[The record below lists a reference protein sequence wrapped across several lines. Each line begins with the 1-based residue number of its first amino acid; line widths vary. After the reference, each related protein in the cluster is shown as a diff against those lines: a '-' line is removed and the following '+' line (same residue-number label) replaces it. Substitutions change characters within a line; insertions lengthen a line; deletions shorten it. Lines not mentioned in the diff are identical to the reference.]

1 MENYVEYIK
10 SQERENIVNEILD
23 LKLQKKQTQEMKERI
38 QKLQQRL
45 SDLTKWDLYD
55 WLK

>member
-1 MENYVEYIK
+1 MEDYVEYMK
-10 SQERENIVNEILD
+10 AQERENVVNEILD

-45 SDLTKWDLYD
+45 SDLTR
-55 WLK
+55 

>member
-1 MENYVEYIK
+1 MKDYVEFIK
-10 SQERENIVNEILD
+10 SQEPENVVNEILD

-45 SDLTKWDLYD
+45 TDLTK
-55 WLK
+55 

>member
-1 MENYVEYIK
+1 MKDYVEFIK
-10 SQERENIVNEILD
+10 SQERENVVNEILD

-45 SDLTKWDLYD
+45 TVLTK
-55 WLK
+55 

>member
-1 MENYVEYIK
+1 MEKYVEFIK
-10 SQERENIVNEILD
+10 SKERDNIVNEILD

-45 SDLTKWDLYD
+45 SDLTK
-55 WLK
+55 

>member
-1 MENYVEYIK
+1 MENYFEYMK
-10 SQERENIVNEILD
+10 AQERENIVNEILD

-45 SDLTKWDLYD
+45 SDLTR
-55 WLK
+55 

>member
-1 MENYVEYIK
+1 MKDYVEFIK
-10 SQERENIVNEILD
+10 TQERENVVNEILD

-45 SDLTKWDLYD
+45 TDLTK
-55 WLK
+55 

>member
-1 MENYVEYIK
+1 MENYVEFIK
-10 SQERENIVNEILD
+10 SKERDNIVKEILD

-45 SDLTKWDLYD
+45 SDLTK
-55 WLK
+55 

>member
-1 MENYVEYIK
+1 MENYFEYMK
-10 SQERENIVNEILD
+10 AQERENIVNEILD

-45 SDLTKWDLYD
+45 SDLTK
-55 WLK
+55 

>member
-1 MENYVEYIK
+1 MKDYVDFIK
-10 SQERENIVNEILD
+10 SQERENVVNEFLD

-45 SDLTKWDLYD
+45 TDLTK
-55 WLK
+55 

>member
-1 MENYVEYIK
+1 MEDYVKFIK
-10 SQERENIVNEILD
+10 SQERENVVNEILD

-45 SDLTKWDLYD
+45 TDLTK
-55 WLK
+55 

>member
-1 MENYVEYIK
+1 MEDYVEFIK
-10 SQERENIVNEILD
+10 SQERENVVNEILD

-45 SDLTKWDLYD
+45 SDLTR
-55 WLK
+55 

>member
-1 MENYVEYIK
+1 MKDYVEFIK
-10 SQERENIVNEILD
+10 SQERENVVNEILA

-45 SDLTKWDLYD
+45 TDLTK
-55 WLK
+55 

>member
-1 MENYVEYIK
+1 MEDYVEFIK

-45 SDLTKWDLYD
+45 TDLTK
-55 WLK
+55 

>member
-1 MENYVEYIK
+1 MEDYVEFVK
-10 SQERENIVNEILD
+10 SQERENVVNEILD

-45 SDLTKWDLYD
+45 TDLTK
-55 WLK
+55 

>member
-1 MENYVEYIK
+1 MENYFDYMK
-10 SQERENIVNEILD
+10 AQERENIVNEILD

-45 SDLTKWDLYD
+45 SDLTK
-55 WLK
+55 

>member
-1 MENYVEYIK
+1 MEDYVEFIK
-10 SQERENIVNEILD
+10 SQERENVVNEILD

-45 SDLTKWDLYD
+45 TDLTK
-55 WLK
+55 